1 MKPTVIGSPVYS
13 VYRQAS
19 SLKIHWSRIDA
30 VATQSRAAVYWAVA
44 AGPISHSP
52 LPIETPRMIA
62 PAPAIRS
69 AFFGLYGNGAG
80 ISATFQGGRV
90 PASTCRSLADTAL
103 LAATITL
110 LERS

>member
-19 SLKIHWSRIDA
+19 SLKIHWSRIDS
-30 VATQSRAAVYWAVA
+30 VATQSKAAVNWAVA
-44 AGPISHSP
+44 AGPIGHSP

-69 AFFGLYGNGAG
+69 PLFGVKVGGVG
-80 ISATFQGGRV
+80 ILATFQGGRL
-90 PASTCRSLADTAL
+90 P
-103 LAATITL
+103 AATARTA
-110 LERS
+110 RSWGLAWAR